1 MLDRVEEGLVRSV
14 EARLPE
20 ELAFLETVA
29 NIPSGTF
36 NHDGVREVGRRFAR
50 ELEGLGFST
59 RWAELPPEMGR
70 AGHLVA
76 ERLAR
81 GDGGRRLLLLGHL
94 DTVFEGAGHRFERTG
109 DTARGAG
116 VTDMK
121 GGDTALLFALK
132 ALEAAGAL
140 EGATVRVILT
150 GDEENPALPGAVSRR
165 ELALAAKESDAVLS
179 FESDSGK
186 VAIGRRGL
194 TTWSLSVS
202 GQQGHSANVMRPVL
216 GAGAIYETARILDG
230 FRREFSGHPTVTV
243 NAGIVL
249 GGTRVGYDAAAS
261 AGSAAGKFNVVP
273 PAALARGDLRFVTDG
288 ERDAAKARMTEIAAD
303 ALPRTVSRVEFEDL
317 APGWPASDRNRELL
331 RVIDAVSRD
340 LGQGPVEPD
349 DPASRGF
356 GDMNFIGASIAGA
369 DGLGVRGWGEHSPQE
384 SVDLASLGPATARA
398 AVLIRR
404 LLRP

>member
-1 MLDRVEEGLVRSV
+1 VLDRVENEIVRSV
-14 EARLPE
+14 EARLSE
-20 ELAFLETVA
+20 QLAFLERVV
-29 NIPSGTF
+29 NLPSGTF
-36 NHDGVREVGRRFAR
+36 NHEGVREVGRCFAV
-50 ELEGLGFST
+50 ELEALGFST
-59 RWAELPPEMGR
+59 RWADLPPEMGR

-76 ERLAR
+76 ERVTR
-81 GDGGRRLLLLGHL
+81 NGRGRRLLLLGHL
-94 DTVFEGAGHRFERTG
+94 DTVFEGAGHRFERAG
-109 DTARGAG
+109 ETARGAG

-121 GGDTALLFALK
+121 GGDAALLFALK
-132 ALEAAGAL
+132 AVEAVGGL

-165 ELALAAKESDAVLS
+165 ELALAANESDAVLS

-202 GQQGHSANVMRPVL
+202 GQQGHSANVLRPFL

-273 PAALARGDLRFVTDG
+273 PAALTRGDLRFVTDR
-288 ERDAAKARMTEIAAD
+288 ERDEAKARMTEIAAE
-303 ALPRTVSRVEFEDL
+303 ALPRTDSRLEFEDL

-356 GDMNFIGASIAGA
+356 GDMNFIGAAIAGA

-384 SVDLASLGPATARA
+384 SVDLSSLGAATVRA

-404 LLRP
+404 LLHP